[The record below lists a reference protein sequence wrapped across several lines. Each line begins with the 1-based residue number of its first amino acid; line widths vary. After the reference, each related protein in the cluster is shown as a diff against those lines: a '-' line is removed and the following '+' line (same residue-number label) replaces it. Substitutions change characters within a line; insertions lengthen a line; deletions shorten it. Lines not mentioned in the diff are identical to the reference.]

1 MGRYVSFV
9 DRFKKYISIDTKS
22 DDASTAVPST
32 KGQLELGALLVQE
45 LTELGISAVHEPNG
59 YVYAEIPA
67 TVQGKKTLG
76 LIAHLDTAPDL
87 DGKCCNP
94 RVFTYT
100 GGDIVLNEKY
110 TMSVKDFPILNTL
123 VGEELIVTD
132 GNTLLGSDDKAGI
145 TIIMEVAQYLVE
157 HPEIPHGAIK
167 IAFTPDEEIGRG
179 ADHFDV
185 KRFGADFAYTIDGSC
200 IGELE
205 YENFNAA
212 TAKVTITGRNVHPG
226 AAKNIM
232 KNALEIAF
240 DLHSCLP
247 VAERPEYTD
256 GYEGFFLLNELSGT
270 VDTAHLN
277 YIIRD
282 HSKEKFEQKKSL
294 LKSAIDFINIKYGSV
309 AELTVKDT
317 YYNMREKIEAHL
329 EIIDL
334 AKTAFEACG
343 IEPIIQPIRGGTDG
357 ARLSY
362 MGLPC
367 PNIFTGG
374 FNFHG
379 RYECIP
385 TSSMQKCIKVILHII
400 QQLSH

>member
-22 DDASTAVPST
+22 DDASTTVPST

-67 TVQGKKTLG
+67 TVQEKKTLG

>member
-22 DDASTAVPST
+22 DDASMTVPST

-157 HPEIPHGAIK
+157 HPEVPHGAIK

-400 QQLSH
+400 QQLSQ

>member
-22 DDASTAVPST
+22 DDASTTVPST

-157 HPEIPHGAIK
+157 HPEVPHGAIK

>member
-22 DDASTAVPST
+22 DDASTTVPST

-157 HPEIPHGAIK
+157 HPEVPHGAIK

-226 AAKNIM
+226 
-232 KNALEIAF
+232 ALEIAF

>member
-157 HPEIPHGAIK
+157 HPEVPHGAIK

>member
-22 DDASTAVPST
+22 DDASMTVPST

>member
-1 MGRYVSFV
+1 M
-9 DRFKKYISIDTKS
+9 
-22 DDASTAVPST
+22 
-32 KGQLELGALLVQE
+32 
-45 LTELGISAVHEPNG
+45 
-59 YVYAEIPA
+59 
-67 TVQGKKTLG
+67 
-76 LIAHLDTAPDL
+76 
-87 DGKCCNP
+87 
-94 RVFTYT
+94 
-100 GGDIVLNEKY
+100 
-110 TMSVKDFPILNTL
+110 
-123 VGEELIVTD
+123 
-132 GNTLLGSDDKAGI
+132 
-145 TIIMEVAQYLVE
+145 
-157 HPEIPHGAIK
+157 
-167 IAFTPDEEIGRG
+167 
-179 ADHFDV
+179 
-185 KRFGADFAYTIDGSC
+185 
-200 IGELE
+200 E